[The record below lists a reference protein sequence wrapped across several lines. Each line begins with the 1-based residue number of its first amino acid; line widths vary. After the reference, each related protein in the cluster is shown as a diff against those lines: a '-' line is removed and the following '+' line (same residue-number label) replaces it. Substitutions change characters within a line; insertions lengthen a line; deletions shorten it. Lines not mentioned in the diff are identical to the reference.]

1 MHNILAR
8 KSSATHYIIDLTLR
22 ASDNRPWL
30 YNSSKACGDH
40 LWLIKSLV
48 TKPPFL
54 SSGHLRPIE
63 RRVFHHWSSQVAEFD
78 GLLYRWKCWTVTDS
92 IHASTRAW
100 TFYVNNDLGR
110 INQSYMKS
118 YMAKC
123 ITFDHKT
130 WLHFIYLFN
139 SKLKITANTK

>member
-1 MHNILAR
+1 MYETCILISLAHNHSTCEIERKQSKTSRQAWTLMHNILAR

-22 ASDNRPWL
+22 ASDNRPRL
-30 YNSSKACGDH
+30 HNSSKACGDH

-92 IHASTRAW
+92 IHASTRARMY
-100 TFYVNNDLGR
+100 YVNNLVR
-110 INQSYMKS
+110 I
-118 YMAKC
+118 
-123 ITFDHKT
+123 
-130 WLHFIYLFN
+130 
-139 SKLKITANTK
+139 